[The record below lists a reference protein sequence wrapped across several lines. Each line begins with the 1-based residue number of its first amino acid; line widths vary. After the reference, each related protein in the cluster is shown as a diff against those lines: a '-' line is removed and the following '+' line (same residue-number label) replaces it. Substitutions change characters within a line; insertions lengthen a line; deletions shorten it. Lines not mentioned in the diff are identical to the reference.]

1 MVSPGASARGF
12 APVSTL
18 IPGTMPRLARTWA
31 SGVPVELFCLIVSS
45 CMMTPLMEVAASG
58 AVNSISR
65 YVRRLCSVDR
75 IPSASNRLVNVPGV
89 SSAARM
95 PLPSAT
101 SVLAVVSV
109 S

>member
-1 MVSPGASARGF
+1 
-12 APVSTL
+12 
-18 IPGTMPRLARTWA
+18 
-31 SGVPVELFCLIVSS
+31 
-45 CMMTPLMEVAASG
+45 VAASG
-58 AVNSISR
+58 AVKSISR

-75 IPSASNRLVNVPGV
+75 IPSASNRLVSVPGV

-101 SVLAVVSV
+101 SARAVLSV